1 MSALRAA
8 VVRAARRTSAGGPVT
23 RGTRPG
29 DGFAF
34 DRLRGYVDGDDP
46 RRIDW
51 SATARTGTLQTRVYI
66 EETILVLAAIVDSSP
81 SMRLGRR
88 RRLLDAA
95 DEAARAWLGAAEP
108 GDRVHDLS
116 LGEPFDLGRALVYAL
131 HALPRGSSLLL
142 VTDGL
147 DLAAG
152 ESGDELLFRLGRRCD
167 ATVLLAR
174 DPWIDELPL
183 RGLVRV
189 RDAESGRVGRV
200 FVGPRVRAR
209 YRDATQQRDAS
220 LRARFAR
227 AGWRVGALDEGDGG
241 NAVERAFGLR

>member
-1 MSALRAA
+1 MNALRAA
-8 VVRAARRTSAGGPVT
+8 IVRAARRTSAGGPVA
-23 RGTRPG
+23 RGTRAG

-34 DRLRGYVDGDDP
+34 DRLRAYVDGDDP

-51 SATARTGTLQTRVYI
+51 SATARTGTLQTRVYV
-66 EETILVLAAIVDSSP
+66 EETILVLAAIVDSSA
-81 SMRLGRR
+81 SMQIGRR
-88 RRLLDAA
+88 RPLLAAA

-108 GDRVHDLS
+108 NDRVVDLT

-147 DLAAG
+147 DPAAG
-152 ESGDELLFRLGRRCD
+152 AAGDELLFRVGRRCD

-183 RGLVRV
+183 RGLVRL
-189 RDAESGRVGRV
+189 RDAESGRVARLA
-200 FVGPRVRAR
+200 VGSRLRAR
-209 YRDATQQRDAS
+209 YREATRLRDAS

-227 AGWRVGALDEGDGG
+227 SGWRVAALDEGAGG
-241 NAVERAFGLR
+241 DALERAFGLR